1 MVRSAVERGDL
12 SDFGDVERLVLDGR
26 ALLWL
31 ACEGTDIRVAVVTA
45 QERTEKRLV
54 CTILACAG
62 SGMDG
67 WLHLLELIE
76 DYARAEGCAAVRL
89 FGRKGWQR
97 KLAEYRTKLVV
108 MEKTL

>member
-1 MVRSAVERGDL
+1 
-12 SDFGDVERLVLDGR
+12 
-26 ALLWL
+26 
-31 ACEGTDIRVAVVTA
+31 VAVVTA

-97 KLAEYRTKLVV
+97 KLAEYHTKLVV